1 MLSKLISKNNIGI
14 LSALI
19 LILFLV
25 QARTFNFLIDS
36 ILGRTL
42 TVLLILGIT
51 YANHIL
57 GVIAVLTIIIMF
69 NQSEIGY
76 LEGFTSDASGN
87 TNASGNANAQQLKAN
102 LQQKKQNIQNQITQ
116 HQQDASNNTTNSTN
130 SSSTTT
136 QSFIGGREGFNIL
149 DKEHSM
155 LKGKKSNEIPVSRDS
170 NEADGIEPSDK
181 NVFTS
186 SYSSV

>member
-57 GVIAVLTIIIMF
+57 GVVAVLTIIIMF

-87 TNASGNANAQQLKAN
+87 ANAQQIKTN
-102 LQQKKQNIQNQITQ
+102 LQQRKQNIQNQITQ
-116 HQQDASNNTTNSTN
+116 QQQDASNNTTNSTN

>member
-14 LSALI
+14 LSTLI

-87 TNASGNANAQQLKAN
+87 TNAQQIKAN
-102 LQQKKQNIQNQITQ
+102 LQQRKQNIQNQITQ
-116 HQQDASNNTTNSTN
+116 QQQNDASNNTTNTTN
-130 SSSTTT
+130 TTNSTTT
-136 QSFIGGREGFNIL
+136 QSFVGGREGFNIL

-170 NEADGIEPSDK
+170 DEADGIEPSDK

>member
-14 LSALI
+14 LSTLI

-87 TNASGNANAQQLKAN
+87 TNAQQIKAN
-102 LQQKKQNIQNQITQ
+102 LQQRKQNIQNQITQ
-116 HQQDASNNTTNSTN
+116 QQNDASNNTTN
-130 SSSTTT
+130 TTT
-136 QSFIGGREGFNIL
+136 QSFVGGREGFNIL

-170 NEADGIEPSDK
+170 DEADGIEPSDK
-181 NVFTS
+181 NVFSS

>member
-57 GVIAVLTIIIMF
+57 GVVAVLTIIIMF

-87 TNASGNANAQQLKAN
+87 TNAQQIKTN
-102 LQQKKQNIQNQITQ
+102 LQQRKQNIQNQITQ
-116 HQQDASNNTTNSTN
+116 QQQDASNNTTNSTN